1 MLKKVCRNIFFMA
14 VYLSGIVIGSIYT
27 PAVMSY
33 AKELNA
39 QKTEQQQIEQ
49 EQEKSK
55 KTRGPSKQVV

>member
-1 MLKKVCRNIFFMA
+1 MA

-39 QKTEQQQIEQ
+39 QKTEEQQIQ
-49 EQEKSK
+49 QKPEKSK
-55 KTRGPSKQVV
+55 KTRAHIKQVV